1 MRLLLVLTRYDLLR
15 EIEPIAPLPNKTSFI
30 QVSLLTIQSAQS
42 FFNNFSIVHPSFLTK
57 TQKTKFA
64 RY

>member
-15 EIEPIAPLPNKTSFI
+15 EIEPIAPSNKTSFI
-30 QVSLLTIQSAQS
+30 QISLLTIQNAQS
-42 FFNNFSIVHPSFLTK
+42 FFNDFSIVYPSFLTK
-57 TQKTKFA
+57 TQKTKLP